1 MEDNPLDSKGTNLN
15 VSIFKCQYL
24 PKDTV
29 SETSKITFNHISGR
43 DISAKSTHKMNHHRY
58 AMKTDGK
65 NKNEKAKS

>member
-1 MEDNPLDSKGTNLN
+1 MS
-15 VSIFKCQYL
+15 YL

-29 SETSKITFNHISGR
+29 SETSKITFNHISGH